1 MDTLFPNG
9 DDPPEFYV
17 DSVRI
22 AANLYSF
29 VFELG
34 VQGVPDTAA
43 SEAPQIQR
51 VATVRMSPHHAVA
64 FHKLLTDHLA
74 KYQNDVGPINI
85 PDKFMPRSPQEDGE

>member
-1 MDTLFPNG
+1 MVTTLFG
-9 DDPPEFYV
+9 GGDPPEYYT

-29 VFELG
+29 VLEFG

-51 VATVRMSPHHAVA
+51 VATLRMSPHHALA
-64 FHKLLTDHLA
+64 FHKLLTDRLA
-74 KYQNDVGPINI
+74 RYEKDVGPINI
-85 PDKFMPRSPQEDGE
+85 PENFLPKPPEGE